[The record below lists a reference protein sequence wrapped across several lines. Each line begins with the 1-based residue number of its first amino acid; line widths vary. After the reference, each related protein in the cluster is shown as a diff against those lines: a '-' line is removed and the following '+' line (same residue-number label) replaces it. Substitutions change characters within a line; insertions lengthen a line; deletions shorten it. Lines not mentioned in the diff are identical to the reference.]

1 MKEEHI
7 LVSADGPD
15 CNVIKLKPPMVFT
28 KQNVDEFIATFDR
41 VLKELRENSEICPA
55 PTYASRT
62 EIHPSKE
69 PRPHKATKE
78 DRIKSI

>member
-15 CNVIKLKPPMVFT
+15 CNVIKLKPPMVFS
-28 KQNVDEFIATFDR
+28 KQNVDEFTTTLDR
-41 VLKELRENSEICPA
+41 ILKELRENADILTV
-55 PTYASRT
+55 PTYSSKT

-69 PRPHKATKE
+69 PRPHKSIKE